1 MDPYRNPYD
10 QPWINEM
17 DDGTHRGRAGG
28 TRGEYRKAP
37 EDISAGLAKERPE
50 AIERPTATSDFDYFE
65 DFSPEWY
72 RIYGD

>member
-1 MDPYRNPYD
+1 MDPLLNPYA

-37 EDISAGLAKERPE
+37 EDISAELAKERTE
-50 AIERPTATSDFDYFE
+50 APGPSTVIRDSDYFE

-72 RIYGD
+72 RTYGD